1 MSAIAAKPAADA
13 GAFRPVPSIIAIL
26 LAIVIVAVAFL
37 LGNAGIIVGGAM
49 LAVRVIGLI
58 ILGAALIAFG
68 VHFVPVGGAP
78 AAMGQA
84 PGIATGVAMLAT
96 GAGLAGL
103 FGGAWAAAS
112 FGTAFETGGFALSIL
127 GGAIGGGLMMAITCL
142 MVNMSYVFGM
152 GIPPAS
158 GKVEKDPLTHD
169 SQPEFKSQ
177 GTEGHGLPFISY
189 IGGVIGGLLGG
200 LGGTLIY
207 VELLDFFSATLG
219 AKAGEL
225 VLHSNVFAHF
235 FNEILGANPGPLAIG
250 LAGIIAIGMFLVIA
264 VLSAYNITGTIE
276 GPHDPKFKRFPRAI
290 IAAILASAACGLV
303 AMLVVMII

>member
-1 MSAIAAKPAADA
+1 MSAIAAKPGANA
-13 GAFRPVPSIIAIL
+13 GSFQPIPSVI
-26 LAIVIVAVAFL
+26 AIVIAIVLVAAAYFL
-37 LGNAGIIVGGAM
+37 GSSGILAGGAM
-49 LAVRVIGLI
+49 FVLQTLCLI

-103 FGGAWAAAS
+103 FGGAWAAELGLGVALAS
-112 FGTAFETGGFALSIL
+112 
-127 GGAIGGGLMMAITCL
+127 GAIGGALMMAITCL
-142 MVNMSYVFGM
+142 MVNISYVFGM
-152 GIPPAS
+152 GIPAAS
-158 GKVEKDPLTHD
+158 GKVEKDPITGDL
-169 SQPEFKSQ
+169 QAAYKSQ

-189 IGGVIGGLLGG
+189 VGGVIGGLFGG

-207 VELLDFFSATLG
+207 IELLNFYNAGLPALG
-219 AKAGEL
+219 F
-225 VLHSNVFAHF
+225 V
-235 FNEILGANPGPLAIG
+235 GAADINMLSVG
-250 LAGIIAIGMFLVIA
+250 LAGIFAIGMFLVIA

-290 IAAILASAACGLV
+290 VAAILASAVCGLV
-303 AMLVVMII
+303 AMLVVALF

>member
-1 MSAIAAKPAADA
+1 MSAIAAKPGANA
-13 GAFRPVPSIIAIL
+13 GAFQPVASIIALVIAVIL
-26 LAIVIVAVAFL
+26 IGAAYFL
-37 LGNAGIIVGGAM
+37 GSAGILAGGA
-49 LAVRVIGLI
+49 LFVVQTICLI
-58 ILGAALIAFG
+58 VLGTALIAFG

-103 FGGAWAAAS
+103 FGGAWAAAT
-112 FGTAFETGGFALSIL
+112 FGTGFGSGFWLSL
-127 GGAIGGGLMMAITCL
+127 VGGAIGGGLMMAITCL
-142 MVNMSYVFGM
+142 MVNISYVFGM

-158 GKVEKDPLTHD
+158 GKVAKDPITKD
-169 SQPEFKSQ
+169 TQAAYKSQ

-189 IGGVIGGLLGG
+189 VGGVIGGLFGG

-207 VELLDFFSATLG
+207 VELLDFYNAALPKMFVGETG
-219 AKAGEL
+219 A
-225 VLHSNVFAHF
+225 
-235 FNEILGANPGPLAIG
+235 LAVG
-250 LAGIIAIGMFLVIA
+250 LAGIFAIGIFLVIA

-290 IAAILASAACGLV
+290 VAAILAGAVCGLV
-303 AMLVVMII
+303 ALLVVAAF